1 MNKYGQPFP
10 EYKSG
15 PLAEGSFAEGTI
27 NPLMEGFYNTI
38 KYGDPQHYKDIKLE
52 KADSQSGWKGG
63 ADFWKN
69 WALIEASKL
78 APSPDPD
85 LDVPEYV
92 ASIGGRA
99 RKPNVLEGVQDAATM
114 ANKLQSAKEFS
125 GAKRLLGN
133 EYQAGYSRP
142 LFEQEAQTRGLQQ
155 RLIDHKYDVYPELQ
169 GHPTE
174 RPAPVFIPKEGQ
186 TNSNYEGWD
195 GVVPKSFYMQSKAK
209 WFPWSE
215 LSESD
220 KNKSSWIEEL
230 IKERSR

>member
-15 PLAEGSFAEGTI
+15 PLAEGSFAEGSI

-38 KYGDPQHYKDIKLE
+38 KYGDPQHYKDVSIK
-52 KADSQSGWKGG
+52 QSDDQSWW
-63 ADFWKN
+63 D
-69 WALIEASKL
+69 WAKVAGLVGASKL

-85 LDVPEYV
+85 LGVPEYV

-155 RLIDHKYDVYPELQ
+155 RLNEQIANGDISF
-169 GHPTE
+169 TE
-174 RPAPVFIPKEGQ
+174 RGSPIG
-186 TNSNYEGWD
+186 YEGWD
-195 GVVPKSFYMQSKAK
+195 GVVPKSFYMQSKAQ